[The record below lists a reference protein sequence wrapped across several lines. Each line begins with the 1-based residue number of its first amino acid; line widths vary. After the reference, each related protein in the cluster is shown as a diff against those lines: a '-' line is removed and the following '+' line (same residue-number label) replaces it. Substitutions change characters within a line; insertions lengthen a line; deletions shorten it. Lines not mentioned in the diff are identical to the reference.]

1 MAHMGQRYGDA
12 FEASAGQREMET
24 VERADRARI
33 DRMQSGDAR
42 GFWDLVQHNRD
53 ELKWCG
59 SSPVYTFLQA
69 IPRARGRLRHYQQW
83 NIDEHSV
90 VSFAGMAFHSS

>member
-1 MAHMGQRYGDA
+1 MRCKPSSGPTARASIA
-12 FEASAGQREMET
+12 FE
-24 VERADRARI
+24 
-33 DRMQSGDAR
+33 SGDAR

-69 IPRARGRLRHYQQW
+69 VPGARGRLRHYQQW